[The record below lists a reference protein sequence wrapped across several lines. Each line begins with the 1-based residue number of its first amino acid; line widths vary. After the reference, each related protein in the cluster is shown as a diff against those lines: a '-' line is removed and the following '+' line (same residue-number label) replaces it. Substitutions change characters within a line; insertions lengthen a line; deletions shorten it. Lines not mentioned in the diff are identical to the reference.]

1 MDAVRIMMENGV
13 DVDAQDQGSGKTA
26 LHLAVERNLEE
37 MVGLLVREAQVD
49 ISRPDFTGVS
59 ALELAENCKSAAIKK
74 LLSKEIRK
82 QV

>member
-1 MDAVRIMMENGV
+1 MMENGV
-13 DVDAQDQGSGKTA
+13 DVDAQDQGSGKTP

-59 ALELAENCKSAAIKK
+59 ALELAENCKSATIKK
-74 LLSKEIRK
+74 MLSKEIRK